1 MPTEKR
7 TDKELLVKGIKQ
19 MAITAILMFTGPT
32 LIYLALT
39 DKEQAVFI
47 PLISIG
53 FIISGFAVYMGFRG
67 IRTIMDSMFK
77 SEKSDS
83 N

>member
-1 MPTEKR
+1 MPTDNR

-19 MAITAILMFTGPT
+19 MAITAVLMFIGPT
-32 LIYLALT
+32 IIYVSLT

-53 FIISGFAVYMGFRG
+53 FLISGFAIYMGFRG
-67 IRTIMDSMFK
+67 LKTIMDSMFK
-77 SEKSDS
+77 
-83 N
+83 

>member
-1 MPTEKR
+1 MPTDNR

-19 MAITAILMFTGPT
+19 MAITAVLMFIGPT
-32 LIYLALT
+32 LIYVSLT

-53 FIISGFAVYMGFRG
+53 FLISGFAIYMGFRG
-67 IRTIMDSMFK
+67 LKTIMDSMFK
-77 SEKSDS
+77 
-83 N
+83 